1 MRKKL
6 LSVALALSMLCP
18 VVPVQAGSNETDMK
32 IEIKASVID
41 VNMPTE
47 LPVVFESDGSN
58 TIPDFVIQNNSTVD
72 LNVHKIVVDEI
83 KAEDGDQWTLTDNA
97 EDFLEM
103 ENDVKTILVSV
114 GQVGSESGLAL
125 ETNPQ
130 QTALKRGV
138 AKFESGAFKV
148 PKNQSRSLGI
158 KIKRGVFTKEAPAT
172 DAFKIKVDFNFSADL

>member
-18 VVPVQAGSNETDMK
+18 VVPVQASSNETDMK

-72 LNVHKIVVDEI
+72 LNLHRVTFSEI
-83 KAEDGDQWTLTDNA
+83 KAVAGDQWSLTA
-97 EDFLEM
+97 EPDDFLEM
-103 ENDVKTILVSV
+103 ENNVKTILVKTGAI
-114 GQVGSESGLAL
+114 GQEKGLIL
-125 ETNPQ
+125 QENPQ
-130 QTALKRGV
+130 QTALKDGI
-138 AKFESGAFKV
+138 ASFESGELKV

-158 KIKRGVFTKEAPAT
+158 KIKRGVFTKEASAT
-172 DAFKIKVDFNFSADL
+172 DAFKIKVDFNFSAD